1 MEAVTLEVVLISLN
15 NRLSE
20 LKHPENC
27 NQFVAEYNRLL
38 EEAKKNFPKEE
49 YVQASTPIEEVP
61 SEKEGENLSQA
72 QERLLEHLRMKVD
85 LLRAYVSSEVAKER
99 KKTSVY

>member
-1 MEAVTLEVVLISLN
+1 MEVVTLEALLVSLN
-15 NRLSE
+15 DRLSE
-20 LKHPENC
+20 LRHPENC
-27 NQFVAEYNRLL
+27 SHFVTEYNRLL

-49 YVQASTPIEEVP
+49 YIQASSVKDEGTLPEE
-61 SEKEGENLSQA
+61 GADLSQA
-72 QERLLEHLRMKVD
+72 QERLLEQLRMKAD